1 MIPIMATKKVLA
13 ILSEYGYW
21 GVELVGPLEKLEA
34 AGYTVDLMTPKGRIS
49 EALPPS
55 YDTTYV
61 DPPLGVCVT
70 TPEAAE
76 KVKAFEKTERSKHCL
91 NMADYIP
98 ERPYHSTTDFLRSL
112 EKYYTKVK
120 ESQEKLTETYDALL
134 LVGGSGPIVDMVN
147 NQRVHE
153 IVLGFHRAGKPIAA
167 ICYGVAALV
176 FARDFNER
184 KSLIKGK
191 HVTGH
196 CIEYDYHDGTG
207 FMTTD
212 FNMGPP
218 PYVLEYMLADAVGPD
233 GQFHGNFGKETSV
246 IVDYPFITA
255 RSLQCSFEF
264 GEQFVNVLD
273 NGLKR
278 YGW

>member
-1 MIPIMATKKVLA
+1 MSTKKILA
-13 ILSEYGYW
+13 IVSEFGYW

-34 AGYTVDLMTPKGRIS
+34 AGYQVEFMSVHGKKA

-55 YDTTYV
+55 FDTTYM

-70 TPEAAE
+70 TPIAAE
-76 KVKAFEKTERSKHCL
+76 KVKNFEATNRLENCL
-91 NMADYIP
+91 AMTDYFP
-98 ERPYHSTTDFLRSL
+98 ERPYYSHPNFLREL
-112 EKYYTKVK
+112 ENYYVQVK
-120 ESQEKLTETYDALL
+120 SSQQKFTEEYEGIL

-147 NQRVHE
+147 NQRLHE
-153 IVLGFHRAGKPIAA
+153 LVLGFYRANKVVSA
-167 ICYGVAALV
+167 ICYGVAVLA

-184 KSLIKGK
+184 KSIIRGK

-207 FMTTD
+207 FLHTD

-218 PYVLEYMLADAVGPD
+218 PYVLEYVLTDAVGPE
-233 GQFHGNFGKETSV
+233 GQYHGNFGKETSV
-246 IVDYPFITA
+246 VVDYPFITA

-264 GEQFVNVLD
+264 GDKIVEMLD
-273 NGLKR
+273 NGLVR

>member
-1 MIPIMATKKVLA
+1 MSKKILA
-13 ILSEYGYW
+13 VLSEYGYW

-34 AGYTVDLMTPKGRIS
+34 AGYTVEFITPKGKKA

-76 KVKAFEKTERSKHCL
+76 KVKAFEATNRLEQRRNLSEEF
-91 NMADYIP
+91 P
-98 ERPYHSTTDFLRSL
+98 ERPYFSTPNFLRAF
-112 EKYYTKVK
+112 EQYYEDLKVA
-120 ESQEKLTETYDALL
+120 QEAYTSEYAALL
-134 LVGGSGPIVDMVN
+134 LVGGSGPIIDMVN
-147 NQRVHE
+147 NQRVHDL
-153 IVLGFHRAGKPIAA
+153 ILAFYKKNLPIGA
-167 ICYGVAALV
+167 ICYGVAPLV

-184 KSLIKGK
+184 ISIIKGK

-207 FMTTD
+207 FLNTD
-212 FNMGPP
+212 LNMGPP
-218 PYVLEYMLADAVGPD
+218 PYCLEYVLADAVGPE
-233 GQFHGNFGKETSV
+233 GQFHGNFGKATSV

-273 NGLKR
+273 NGMKR

>member
-1 MIPIMATKKVLA
+1 
-13 ILSEYGYW
+13 
-21 GVELVGPLEKLEA
+21 LEA
-34 AGYTVDLMTPKGRIS
+34 AGYQVEFMSVHGKKA

-55 YDTTYV
+55 FDTTYM

-70 TPEAAE
+70 TPIAAE
-76 KVKAFEKTERSKHCL
+76 KVKNFEATNRLENCL
-91 NMADYIP
+91 AMTDYFP
-98 ERPYHSTTDFLRSL
+98 ERPYYSHPNFLREL
-112 EKYYTKVK
+112 ENYYVQVK
-120 ESQEKLTETYDALL
+120 ASQQKFTEEYDGIL

-147 NQRVHE
+147 NQRLHE
-153 IVLGFHRAGKPIAA
+153 LVLGFYRANKVVSA
-167 ICYGVAALV
+167 ICYGVAVLA

-184 KSLIKGK
+184 KSIIRGK

-207 FMTTD
+207 FLHTD

-218 PYVLEYMLADAVGPD
+218 PYVLEYVLADAVGPE
-233 GQFHGNFGKETSV
+233 GQYHGNFGKETSV
-246 IVDYPFITA
+246 VVDYPFITA

-264 GEQFVNVLD
+264 GDKIVEMLD
-273 NGLKR
+273 NGLVR

>member
-1 MIPIMATKKVLA
+1 MSKKKILA
-13 ILSEYGYW
+13 IVSEFGYW

-34 AGYTVDLMTPKGRIS
+34 AGYQVEFMSVHGKKA

-55 YDTTYV
+55 YDTTYM

-70 TPEAAE
+70 TPMAAE
-76 KVKAFEKTERSKHCL
+76 KVKNFEATNRLENCL
-91 NMADYIP
+91 SMTDYFP
-98 ERPYHSTTDFLRSL
+98 ERPYYSHPNFLREL
-112 EKYYTKVK
+112 ENYYVQVK
-120 ESQEKLTETYDALL
+120 ESQQKFTEEYEGIL

-147 NQRVHE
+147 NQRLHE
-153 IVLGFHRAGKPIAA
+153 LVLGFYRANKVVSA
-167 ICYGVAALV
+167 ICYGVAVLA

-184 KSLIKGK
+184 KSIIRGK

-207 FMTTD
+207 FLHTD

-218 PYVLEYMLADAVGPD
+218 PYVLEYILTDAVGPE
-233 GQFHGNFGKETSV
+233 GQYHGNFGKETSV
-246 IVDYPFITA
+246 VVDYPFITA

-264 GEQFVNVLD
+264 GDKMVEMLD
-273 NGLKR
+273 NNLVR

>member
-1 MIPIMATKKVLA
+1 MSNKKILA
-13 ILSEYGYW
+13 IVSEFGYW

-34 AGYTVDLMTPKGRIS
+34 AGYQVEFMSVHGKKA

-55 YDTTYV
+55 YDTTYM

-70 TPEAAE
+70 TPVAAE
-76 KVKAFEKTERSKHCL
+76 KVKNFEATNRLENCL
-91 NMADYIP
+91 AMTDYFP
-98 ERPYHSTTDFLRSL
+98 ERPYYHRPNFLREL
-112 EKYYTKVK
+112 ENYYVQVK
-120 ESQEKLTETYDALL
+120 ESQQKFTEEYDGIL

-147 NQRVHE
+147 NQRLHE
-153 IVLGFHRAGKPIAA
+153 LVLGFYRANKVVSA
-167 ICYGVAALV
+167 ICYGVAVLA

-184 KSLIKGK
+184 KSIIRGK

-207 FMTTD
+207 FLHTD

-218 PYVLEYMLADAVGPD
+218 PYVLEYILADAVGPE
-233 GQFHGNFGKETSV
+233 GQYHGNFGKETSV

-264 GEQFVNVLD
+264 GDKIVDMLD
-273 NGLKR
+273 NNLVR

>member
-1 MIPIMATKKVLA
+1 MSKKILA

-21 GVELVGPLEKLEA
+21 GIELVGPLTKLEE
-34 AGYTVDLMTPKGRIS
+34 AGYTVEFMTPKGKKA

-55 YDTTYV
+55 YDTTYM

-70 TPEAAE
+70 TPEAADM
-76 KVKAFEKTERSKHCL
+76 VKAFEATNRLEERR
-91 NMADYIP
+91 NMSEVVP
-98 ERPYHSTTDFLRSL
+98 ERPYFSTPNFLREF
-112 EKYYTKVK
+112 EKYYSDLKIA
-120 ESQEKLTETYDALL
+120 QEELTSEYAGLL
-134 LVGGSGPIVDMVN
+134 LVGGSGPIIDIVN
-147 NQRVHE
+147 NQRVHD
-153 IVLGFHRAGKPIAA
+153 IILAFYKKDMPIGA
-167 ICYGVAALV
+167 ICYGVAPLV

-184 KSLIKGK
+184 RSIIRGK

-207 FMTTD
+207 FLNTD
-212 FNMGPP
+212 LNMGPP
-218 PYVLEYMLADAVGPD
+218 PYVLEYILSDAVGPE
-233 GQFHGNFGKETSV
+233 GQYHGNFGKETSV

-255 RSLQCSFEF
+255 RSLQCSLEF
-264 GEQFVNVLD
+264 GDQFVNVLD